1 MISRSIEVL
10 TLTGGAMFIGTLALL
25 AATVMGWVIGRHR
38 QFPLVRLVG
47 WWLDRVILPLLR
59 SPFWW
64 QRAGTILLNNTCV
77 LAALVGA
84 AQWRWGGQIGVAG
97 LGLSLGLGLR
107 HLSTS
112 TDALTLPAST
122 PGTQDRI
129 RMQVGL
135 ALNLLEP
142 AAIIIALGLSLG
154 MQAIPLSPGQAWETF
169 AVWVVPALTLAA
181 AGEGMWLG
189 IGRDLDVMDKTEQPT
204 PEDAEH
210 PDSD

>member
-10 TLTGGAMFIGTLALL
+10 TLTSGAMFIGTLAFL
-25 AATVMGWVIGRHR
+25 AASVMGWVVGQYR

-47 WWLDRVILPLLR
+47 WWLDRAILPLLR

-64 QRAGTILLNNTCV
+64 RRAGTILLNNTCV
-77 LAALVGA
+77 LAALLGA
-84 AQWRWGGQIGVAG
+84 AQWRWGGQIGVAV

-112 TDALTLPAST
+112 AAALTLPAST
-122 PGTQDRI
+122 QGTPDR
-129 RMQVGL
+129 RQMQIGL

-142 AAIIIALGLSLG
+142 PAIIIALGLSLG
-154 MQAIPLSPGQAWETF
+154 MQAIPLSPGQAWQTF
-169 AVWVVPALTLAA
+169 AVWVVPALMLAA

-189 IGRDLDVMDKTEQPT
+189 VGRDLDAKNDDRQPT
-204 PEDAEH
+204 PEDAED
-210 PDSD
+210 PESD